1 MQDSEILHLPH
12 SAAYVCHNSYL
23 NEWRFIKNIS
33 KMQGRRKL
41 STTIVYAKVMQFEV
55 GLDMEIRENKLAKM

>member
-1 MQDSEILHLPH
+1 
-12 SAAYVCHNSYL
+12 
-23 NEWRFIKNIS
+23 
-33 KMQGRRKL
+33 MQGRRKL